1 MLRTSW
7 SRLSSK
13 KGPLRVLIYSHFF
26 APSIGGVESIVQSL
40 ATGLARLATP
50 EGRPEFQVVLVT
62 QTSKGSFDDEALPYR
77 VVRRPGRLALIKMIR
92 ECDVLHVSG
101 PAVLPLVLAN
111 LFRRP
116 VALEHHGFQ
125 AVCPNGQLFM
135 ESRRAGCPGYFMAG
149 EHLECMKCNSGQ
161 GWLVSVRLWFLTFI
175 RRFLAS
181 RAQANISPTKWLG
194 SILQLPQIVHIPHG
208 LEARGAPLSGE
219 SGLNASPRIVFQGR
233 LVSTKGADI
242 LLEAARLLTEHGCPV
257 ELVVI
262 GDGPERRRL
271 EAMTRQPS
279 LMGKVR
285 FAGVLAP
292 PELEIQLAAATLV
305 VVPSLGGEVFGL
317 VVAENMLRG
326 LPLVVSDLGAFVEV
340 LGDSGAVFRAGDAQ
354 DLSRCLEALLSDP
367 EKQAAMRIAAR
378 RRVQEIFPLEQMIH
392 QHAAL
397 YRQIIA

>member
-1 MLRTSW
+1 M
-7 SRLSSK
+7 RL
-13 KGPLRVLIYSHFF
+13 LIYTHFF
-26 APSIGGVESIVQSL
+26 APSVGGVESIVQLL

-62 QTSKGSFDDEALPYR
+62 QTGRGSFDDEALPYR
-77 VVRRPGRLALIKMIR
+77 VVRRPGRLALLKLIR

-101 PAVLPLVLAN
+101 PAVLPLLLAN

-125 AVCPNGQLFM
+125 AICPNGQLFM
-135 ESRRAGCPGYFMAG
+135 ESRHAGCPGHFMAG
-149 EHLECMKCNSGQ
+149 EHQECLKCNSGQ
-161 GWLVSVRLWFLTFI
+161 GWLASARLWFLTFI

-181 RAQANISPTKWLG
+181 RAKANVSPTKWLG
-194 SILQLPQIVHIPHG
+194 GILQLPQIVHIPHG
-208 LEARGAPLSGE
+208 LQARGASVSPE
-219 SGLNASPRIVFQGR
+219 SGLKASPRIVFQGR

-242 LLEAARLLTEHGCPV
+242 LLKAASLLTEHGCPV
-257 ELVVI
+257 ELVLI

-271 EAMTRQPS
+271 ESMASRPPLT
-279 LMGKVR
+279 GTVR
-285 FAGVLAP
+285 FAGVLAAS
-292 PELEIQLAAATLV
+292 ELEIQLAAATLV

-354 DLSRCLEALLSDP
+354 DLSRCLEALLRDP
-367 EKQAAMRIAAR
+367 EKQAAMRMAAR

-397 YRQIIA
+397 YRQIVA

>member
-1 MLRTSW
+1 M
-7 SRLSSK
+7 RL
-13 KGPLRVLIYSHFF
+13 LIYTHFF
-26 APSIGGVESIVQSL
+26 APSVGGVESIVQLL

-50 EGRPEFQVVLVT
+50 EGHPEFQVVLVT
-62 QTSKGSFDDEALPYR
+62 QTSRGGFDDEALPYR
-77 VVRRPGRLALIKMIR
+77 VVRRPSRLALLKLIR

-101 PAVLPLVLAN
+101 PAVLPLVLAS

-125 AVCPNGQLFM
+125 AICPNGQLFM
-135 ESRRAGCPGYFMAG
+135 ESRRAGCPGHFMAG
-149 EHLECMKCNSGQ
+149 EHLECLRCNSGQ
-161 GWLVSVRLWFLTFI
+161 GLSASARLWFLTFI
-175 RRFLAS
+175 RRFLAA
-181 RAQANISPTKWLG
+181 RANANVSPTRWLSG
-194 SILQLPQIVHIPHG
+194 LLQLPQIVHIPHG
-208 LEARGAPLSGE
+208 VQARGVSVSRE
-219 SGLNASPRIVFQGR
+219 SGPKAFPRIVFQGR

-242 LLEAARLLTEHGCPV
+242 LLKAASLLTERGCRV
-257 ELVVI
+257 ELVLI

-271 EAMTRQPS
+271 ESMARRPPLT
-279 LMGKVR
+279 GTVR

-354 DLSRCLEALLSDP
+354 DLSRCIEVLLSDP

-392 QHAAL
+392 EHAAL
-397 YRQIIA
+397 YRQIVT